1 MSSLAL
7 ILRFYPG
14 KLQPRLRVGHGAQ
27 SGDIKR
33 LKLPRMSR
41 ANLLGR
47 QLKSPDDVKA
57 ATVQLRHALEAAG
70 VTVAPSKVLEVIAQL
85 CGAANYHE
93 LQKSLK
99 GTPQLDRSERSADI
113 RLLTL
118 PELLAQSSAE
128 AEGTLVGQLL
138 FWQKD
143 SAPHW
148 RYAVSLAA
156 IEPTALEA
164 ARRLVLGLPLRAT
177 DAKWVTGSS
186 SKMSVINNEESG
198 SPLTV
203 DTASLAGAAYL
214 GDGQWSV
221 GANHYCS
228 VSVDDRVLI
237 EKRSVSVPL
246 KVMAQ
251 EAVAAVRFAPPP
263 EFAVAGF
270 ELFTVNIETQLTL
283 RCLKLPHAGRLLES
297 LRLVAKRL
305 PWDRSSPADTPHGL
319 RTALF
324 RADKT
329 GRVQVATVYGPIG
342 PELAGLRWEGTRW
355 DGKGSPTVAGSP
367 ERQELTGSGIEES
380 RENGLTRIWM
390 EIRVWISWCDGS
402 AEADARSFPQFLE
415 QAEEAKVSLSQI
427 RRADMQKWVAGAR
440 DWEQP
445 SGESNPKLPRSLP

>member
-1 MSSLAL
+1 LAL

-14 KLQPRLRVGHGAQ
+14 KPQPGLIVGHGAQ
-27 SGDIKR
+27 SGDTKR

-41 ANLLGR
+41 ANLVGR
-47 QLKSPDDVKA
+47 HLKSPDDIRA

-70 VTVAPSKVLEVIAQL
+70 VTVAPNKVLEVIALL

-99 GTPQLDRSERSADI
+99 GTPQLDRGERSADI

-118 PELLAQSSAE
+118 PELLTRSSAD
-128 AEGTLVGQLL
+128 AEGTVVGQLL

-143 SAPHW
+143 SAPRW

-177 DAKWVTGSS
+177 DAKWVTGSF
-186 SKMSVINNEESG
+186 SKMSVINNEESA
-198 SPLTV
+198 SPLTI

-237 EKRSVSVPL
+237 EKRTVSVPL

-251 EAVAAVRFAPPP
+251 EAAAAGRFTPPP
-263 EFAVAGF
+263 ELAAAGF
-270 ELFTVNIETQLTL
+270 EIFTVNIEAQLTL
-283 RCLKLPHAGRLLES
+283 RCLKLPHAGQLLES
-297 LRLVAKRL
+297 LRLVEKRL
-305 PWDRSSPADTPHGL
+305 PWDRSNPADTPHGL
-319 RTALF
+319 RAALF

-329 GRVQVATVYGPIG
+329 GRFQVVTVFGPIG
-342 PELAGLRWEGTRW
+342 PESAGLRWEGTGW
-355 DGKGSPTVAGSP
+355 DGTGRPTVAGSP
-367 ERQELTGSGIEES
+367 KRQELTGSGNEES
-380 RENGLTRIWM
+380 GENGLARIWL

-402 AEADARSFPQFLE
+402 VEGDARSFQQFLE
-415 QAEEAKVSLSQI
+415 QAAEAKVSLSQI

-445 SGESNPKLPRSLP
+445 PGESNPKSPRSSP